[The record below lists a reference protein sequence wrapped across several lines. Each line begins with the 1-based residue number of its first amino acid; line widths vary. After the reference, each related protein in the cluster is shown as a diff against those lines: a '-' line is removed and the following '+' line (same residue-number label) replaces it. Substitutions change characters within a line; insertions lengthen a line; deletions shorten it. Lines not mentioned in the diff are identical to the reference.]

1 MGKFTE
7 NDAAS
12 IIRSVLKGL
21 VYLHANNIVHR
32 GNFFFLF
39 LSNFKLRNTHTL
51 TFPILD
57 MKPENLLF
65 KTKELDAELV
75 ICDFGYVCGV
85 IYKREDR

>member
-12 IIRSVLKGL
+12 LIRSVLKGL

-32 GNFFFLF
+32 GNFF
-39 LSNFKLRNTHTL
+39 LSFSPTLNSETHTL
-51 TFPILD
+51 TIPILD
-57 MKPENLLF
+57 MKLENLLF

-75 ICDFGYVCGV
+75 ICDFGYVCGI